1 MKAISAGLF
10 PSFLK
15 QDDINAEKDYAS
27 FSIIET
33 TEGDN
38 NRSLLF
44 SVKESVNQDPYQFIG
59 GPTGALNGLHLKGYN
74 VHENELDLSPVNT
87 ATGAKVTY
95 MFSRRRHSILHS
107 DAADIFTPDNN
118 ERNNEGERCCIKQF
132 ALQMMSRDNEGPEI
146 RAPSEF
152 HEDESVRSNP
162 FGCAIIT
169 QCDTWLEDNGFTTR
183 EREYEAIFK
192 SCWVSITCQLQVFF
206 TNDCI

>member
-44 SVKESVNQDPYQFIG
+44 SVKESVNQDPYQFIVG

-74 VHENELDLSPVNT
+74 VHEKELDLSPVNT

-95 MFSRRRHSILHS
+95 MFSRRRHSISSLLIIMKETTKENVVAS
-107 DAADIFTPDNN
+107 NSLL
-118 ERNNEGERCCIKQF
+118 CI
-132 ALQMMSRDNEGPEI
+132 
-146 RAPSEF
+146 
-152 HEDESVRSNP
+152 
-162 FGCAIIT
+162 
-169 QCDTWLEDNGFTTR
+169 
-183 EREYEAIFK
+183 
-192 SCWVSITCQLQVFF
+192 
-206 TNDCI
+206 

>member
-95 MFSRRRHSILHS
+95 MFSRRRHSISSLLIIMKETTKENVV
-107 DAADIFTPDNN
+107 A
-118 ERNNEGERCCIKQF
+118 
-132 ALQMMSRDNEGPEI
+132 
-146 RAPSEF
+146 
-152 HEDESVRSNP
+152 SNSLL
-162 FGCAIIT
+162 C
-169 QCDTWLEDNGFTTR
+169 
-183 EREYEAIFK
+183 K
-192 SCWVSITCQLQVFF
+192 
-206 TNDCI
+206 